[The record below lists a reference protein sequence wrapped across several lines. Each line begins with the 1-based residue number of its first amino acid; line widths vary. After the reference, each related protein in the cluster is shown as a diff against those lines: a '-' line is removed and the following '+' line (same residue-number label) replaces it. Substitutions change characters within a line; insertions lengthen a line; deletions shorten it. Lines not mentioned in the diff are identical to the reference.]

1 MIKNPPAKQETDM
14 RDAGS
19 IPGLGRSPG
28 GGNGNLFQYFCL
40 GNSRDRGTWWA
51 TKELDTTEHS
61 TEKTSNKYFWSHT
74 PSQASAS
81 REPKKTVPGPSHGWP
96 RNPDNTGKSKKAS
109 LKIKFCG

>member
-1 MIKNPPAKQETDM
+1 MIKNPPAKQETDI

-61 TEKTSNKYFWSHT
+61 TERSLINIFGHT
-74 PSQASAS
+74 LHLKHLLPENLGSQSLVHLMDCQETLTTTGS
-81 REPKKTVPGPSHGWP
+81 PKRLH
-96 RNPDNTGKSKKAS
+96 
-109 LKIKFCG
+109 